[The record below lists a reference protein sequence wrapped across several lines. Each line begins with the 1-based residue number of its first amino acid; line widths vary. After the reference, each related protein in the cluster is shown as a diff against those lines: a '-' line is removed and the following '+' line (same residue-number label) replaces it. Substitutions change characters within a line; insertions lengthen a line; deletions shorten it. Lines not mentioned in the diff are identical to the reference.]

1 MLFLPSLRVTD
12 DSALPSSNADTRRE
26 RLPKG
31 FFRTQKLFSG
41 HSLFFVR

>member
-1 MLFLPSLRVTD
+1 MLFLRPSRVTD
-12 DSALPSSNADTRRE
+12 DNALLSLNADTRRE

-31 FFRTQKLFSG
+31 FFCTQKLFSG